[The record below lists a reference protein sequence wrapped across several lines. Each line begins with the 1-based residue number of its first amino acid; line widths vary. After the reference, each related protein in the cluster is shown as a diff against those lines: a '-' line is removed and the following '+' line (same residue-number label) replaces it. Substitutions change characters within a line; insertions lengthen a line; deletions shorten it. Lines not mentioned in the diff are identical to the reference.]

1 MKERLENLLGT
12 LFGIIFM
19 VLVAI
24 VTIETIARKL
34 FNVSVQ
40 GADELGGYSLAV
52 GATIAFSLAVLG
64 RTHIRVDI
72 LHERYPKSIQA
83 LMNWLCAV
91 LMSALAIFLCWTA
104 WQVVIDSIEYAS
116 TAQTAWA
123 TPLVYPQGAWLF
135 GLSVFALISG
145 FAAIR
150 ATYLLLTG
158 KQSVVIE
165 EFQPKSAKE
174 ELKEELVDI
183 AARDAVAIS
192 RSDT

>member
-12 LFGIIFM
+12 LFGIIFI

-104 WQVVIDSIEYAS
+104 WQVVVDSIEYAS

-145 FAAIR
+145 FAAIQ
-150 ATYLLLTG
+150 ATYLLITG

-192 RSDT
+192 RSNT